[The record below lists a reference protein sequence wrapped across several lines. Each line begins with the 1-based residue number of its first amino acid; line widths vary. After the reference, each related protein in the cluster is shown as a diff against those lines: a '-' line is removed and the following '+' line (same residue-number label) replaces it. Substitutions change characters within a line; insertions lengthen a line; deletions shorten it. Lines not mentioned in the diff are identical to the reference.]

1 HARPGVGNSR
11 PRGPVSL
18 ELSSQMR
25 CFSVIWLNLLVHILF
40 ALLPMKSYFSYYIK
54 ICDTVQQMGTKKD
67 IHSTSTRKAFRSLSL
82 SMLNRNETGL
92 QTQFIST

>member
-1 HARPGVGNSR
+1 
-11 PRGPVSL
+11 
-18 ELSSQMR
+18 MW

-82 SMLNRNETGL
+82 SMVLIATSFPFHTAL
-92 QTQFIST
+92 KTTPKVPLPTA

>member
-11 PRGPVSL
+11 PVSC
-18 ELSSQMR
+18 SPS
-25 CFSVIWLNLLVHILF
+25 FSVIWLNLLVHILF